1 MTHLN
6 TDPSKADKFNSLS
19 PIETSE
25 KLRTFYTL

>member
-6 TDPSKADKFNSLS
+6 TNPSKADRINSLS
-19 PIETSE
+19 PNETSE